1 MFKEEQVE
9 QAIIEQLQGLG
20 YEYLYGPEIER
31 DYKEVILKDIFLN
44 SIFKINPDKVV
55 SSSIAIFFNSF
66 FNSTGI
72 LIVVLLVSDMIIKYK
87 LN

>member
-31 DYKEVILKDIFLN
+31 DYKEVILKDIFFN
-44 SIFKINPDKVV
+44 SIFKINPD
-55 SSSIAIFFNSF
+55 I
-66 FNSTGI
+66 TQD
-72 LIVVLLVSDMIIKYK
+72 IVEHTPP
-87 LN
+87 N

>member
-31 DYKEVILKDIFLN
+31 DYKEVILKDIFFN
-44 SIFKINPDKVV
+44 SIFKIR
-55 SSSIAIFFNSF
+55 
-66 FNSTGI
+66 
-72 LIVVLLVSDMIIKYK
+72 YCR
-87 LN
+87 